1 MRFGLTGVDDLVD
14 EQQRIRD
21 GLRDLVAGAL
31 EQLPAILTALVVVAV
46 FALLAS
52 AARLATRRVL
62 LWRTGRPSFA
72 EVLSRIVRAAVVV
85 LGLLAGLVIAA
96 PSVDVA
102 QVVGGLGV
110 SSIAIG
116 FAFKDILQNSLAG
129 LLLLFREPFRAG
141 DEIQVDDWHG
151 TVEAITIRETRL
163 RTFDNRRVLLA
174 NTDIY
179 ARAVAVQTAYPHR
192 RTALEIGIDVEG
204 DLERAQ
210 TVVVG
215 AASAVDGVL
224 ATPPPQGRYT
234 AFATSTLT
242 LELRWWTA
250 SDETTVIDVRD
261 RVVRAV
267 KDACERADVALPAD
281 IIEVDLRS
289 GARETLAAR
298 GHRTG

>member
-163 RTFDNRRVLLA
+163 RTFD
-174 NTDIY
+174 
-179 ARAVAVQTAYPHR
+179 RACSWP
-192 RTALEIGIDVEG
+192 
-204 DLERAQ
+204 
-210 TVVVG
+210 
-215 AASAVDGVL
+215 
-224 ATPPPQGRYT
+224 TP
-234 AFATSTLT
+234 TST
-242 LELRWWTA
+242 
-250 SDETTVIDVRD
+250 
-261 RVVRAV
+261 
-267 KDACERADVALPAD
+267 PAPSPS
-281 IIEVDLRS
+281 RPP
-289 GARETLAAR
+289 T
-298 GHRTG
+298 RTGGRRSRSASTSRATWSGRRRS

>member
-1 MRFGLTGVDDLVD
+1 MHPALTGVTDLVD
-14 EQQRIRD
+14 EQARIRG
-21 GLRDLVAGAL
+21 GLQDLLAGTL
-31 EQLPAILTALVVVAV
+31 EQLPSILTALVVVVV
-46 FALLAS
+46 FLLMAW
-52 AARLATRRVL
+52 AARVTTRRIL

-72 EVLSRIVRAAVVV
+72 EVLSRIVRAAVVAFGV
-85 LGLLAGLVIAA
+85 LVGLVIAA

-129 LLLLFREPFRAG
+129 LLLLFREPFRTG

-179 ARAVAVQTAYPHR
+179 ARAVAVQTAFAQR
-192 RTALEIGIDVEG
+192 RTTVGIGIDYEG
-204 DLERAQ
+204 DLDHAR
-210 TVVVG
+210 TVVLD
-215 AASAVDGVL
+215 AAAAVDGVL
-224 ATPPPQGRYT
+224 AAPAPEARYT
-234 AFATSTLT
+234 AFATSTVT
-242 LELRWWTA
+242 LELRYWTT
-250 SDETTVIDVRD
+250 SDQVTFVAVRD
-261 RVVRAV
+261 RVIRDV
-267 KDACERADVALPAD
+267 KDACDGAGVALPAD
-281 IIEVDLRS
+281 IVEVDLRS

-298 GHRTG
+298 GRATG